1 MMPRL
6 SGPSRPPA
14 SGGKPRRLV
23 ILLHGLGADGNDLIG
38 LAPYWARLLPDAE
51 FLSPNAPFPCDMAP
65 YGYQWFSS
73 QDRSPEAVLGGVRAA
88 APILDAFIDEA
99 LEERGLGSSELA
111 LVGFSQGTMMSLFV
125 GLRRAEPVAGIV
137 GFSGRLL
144 APELLAGELRSRPP
158 VLLVHGTDDPLVPYS
173 SLAAAET
180 TLKAAGGAGRD
191 GDLGRHRPLDR
202 RPRVAARR
210 AVSQERAQRDDAL
223 TTPSPERRG
232 SRTPRILGESHSAAP
247 STRPSTLP
255 SRSIRKLVGKPRT
268 SKACPTS
275 LLGSI

>member
-51 FLSPNAPFPCDMAP
+51 FVSPNAPFPCDMAP

-99 LEERGLGSSELA
+99 LEQRGLGSGELA
-111 LVGFSQGTMMSLFV
+111 LAGFSQGTMMSLFV

-144 APELLAGELRSRPP
+144 APELLASELRSRPP
-158 VLLVHGTDDPLVPYS
+158 ILLVHGTEDPLVPYS

-180 TLKAAGGAGRD
+180 TLKAAGVPVETVTSVGIGHSID
-191 GDLGRHRPLDR
+191 DQGLR
-202 RPRVAARR
+202 RGGQFLKNVL
-210 AVSQERAQRDDAL
+210 SG
-223 TTPSPERRG
+223 TTP
-232 SRTPRILGESHSAAP
+232 
-247 STRPSTLP
+247 
-255 SRSIRKLVGKPRT
+255 
-268 SKACPTS
+268 
-275 LLGSI
+275 

>member
-6 SGPSRPPA
+6 AGPSRPPA

-99 LEERGLGSSELA
+99 LEERHLGSAELA

-144 APELLAGELRSRPP
+144 APELLASELRSSPP
-158 VLLVHGTDDPLVPYS
+158 TLVVHGTEDPVVPYS
-173 SLAAAET
+173 SMAAAET
-180 TLKAAGGAGRD
+180 ALKTAGVPVETVTSVGIGHSID
-191 GDLGRHRPLDR
+191 DQGLR
-202 RPRVAARR
+202 RGGQFLKRVL
-210 AVSQERAQRDDAL
+210 SG
-223 TTPSPERRG
+223 TTP
-232 SRTPRILGESHSAAP
+232 
-247 STRPSTLP
+247 
-255 SRSIRKLVGKPRT
+255 
-268 SKACPTS
+268 
-275 LLGSI
+275 